1 MLRKKNKIFER
12 SLTLP
17 NIKTEEL
24 IGRGGFCDVYKISN
38 DIAIKKLV
46 HLREENIQRF
56 KREIKIIEE
65 VSHPNI
71 IKIID
76 KKIDDE
82 TPKYAY
88 TMNLFAYNY
97 EQYVSKVKTL
107 DSFPLEILEK
117 IFLAIIYLHEKGI
130 IHRDLKPSNILINPE
145 PFEVVISD
153 FGLGKLMNVESNLTC
168 IGQGMGTDDYSAP
181 ELLLG
186 HQKADVRAD
195 IYSLGKILE
204 FTIRELEINCPK
216 EIQQVVKKATE
227 YKMDNRY
234 SSVDDLRREFFNN
247 LMIYSREATIDTV
260 ISYLNEP
267 GQVSNEL
274 GQIRKE
280 LFDNL
285 FNSIIRPTLQQADD
299 RKLEIEFKKILS
311 SPQIINYYLEV
322 ASKEFEDYL
331 IFYCELVQALP
342 KFDEEVNFIV
352 SCLYQLIEEPGA
364 DRLILNTI
372 WKTLVQLAFE
382 FYKKDGSFK
391 ILELIKVEFNK
402 TMGIQVGMEE
412 ELMSEFSNNHEL
424 EIFYEEYLKES
435 EK

>member
-1 MLRKKNKIFER
+1 MLREKNKIFER

-153 FGLGKLMNVESNLTC
+153 FGLGKLMNV
-168 IGQGMGTDDYSAP
+168 
-181 ELLLG
+181 
-186 HQKADVRAD
+186 
-195 IYSLGKILE
+195 
-204 FTIRELEINCPK
+204 
-216 EIQQVVKKATE
+216 
-227 YKMDNRY
+227 
-234 SSVDDLRREFFNN
+234 
-247 LMIYSREATIDTV
+247 
-260 ISYLNEP
+260 
-267 GQVSNEL
+267 
-274 GQIRKE
+274 
-280 LFDNL
+280 
-285 FNSIIRPTLQQADD
+285 
-299 RKLEIEFKKILS
+299 
-311 SPQIINYYLEV
+311 
-322 ASKEFEDYL
+322 
-331 IFYCELVQALP
+331 
-342 KFDEEVNFIV
+342 
-352 SCLYQLIEEPGA
+352 
-364 DRLILNTI
+364 
-372 WKTLVQLAFE
+372 
-382 FYKKDGSFK
+382 
-391 ILELIKVEFNK
+391 
-402 TMGIQVGMEE
+402 
-412 ELMSEFSNNHEL
+412 
-424 EIFYEEYLKES
+424 
-435 EK
+435 

>member
-1 MLRKKNKIFER
+1 
-12 SLTLP
+12 
-17 NIKTEEL
+17 
-24 IGRGGFCDVYKISN
+24 
-38 DIAIKKLV
+38 
-46 HLREENIQRF
+46 
-56 KREIKIIEE
+56 
-65 VSHPNI
+65 
-71 IKIID
+71 
-76 KKIDDE
+76 
-82 TPKYAY
+82 
-88 TMNLFAYNY
+88 
-97 EQYVSKVKTL
+97 
-107 DSFPLEILEK
+107 
-117 IFLAIIYLHEKGI
+117 
-130 IHRDLKPSNILINPE
+130 
-145 PFEVVISD
+145 
-153 FGLGKLMNVESNLTC
+153 
-168 IGQGMGTDDYSAP
+168 
-181 ELLLG
+181 
-186 HQKADVRAD
+186 
-195 IYSLGKILE
+195 
-204 FTIRELEINCPK
+204 
-216 EIQQVVKKATE
+216 
-227 YKMDNRY
+227 
-234 SSVDDLRREFFNN
+234 
-247 LMIYSREATIDTV
+247 MIYRREATIDTV

>member
-1 MLRKKNKIFER
+1 MLREKNKIFER
-12 SLTLP
+12 SLTIP

-65 VSHPNI
+65 VRHPNI

-82 TPKYAY
+82 TQKYAY
-88 TMNLFAYNY
+88 TMSLFAYNY
-97 EQYVSKVKTL
+97 DQYVKEVKTL

-130 IHRDLKPSNILINPE
+130 IHRDLKPSNILLNLE
-145 PFEVVISD
+145 PLEVVISD
-153 FGLGKLMNVESNLTC
+153 FGLGKLMTGESNLTC

-227 YKMDNRY
+227 YRMDNRY
-234 SSVDDLRREFFNN
+234 SSVDELRKEFFNN
-247 LMIYSREATIDTV
+247 LMIYSQEATIDTV
-260 ISYLNEP
+260 ISYLNDLR
-267 GQVSNEL
+267 QV
-274 GQIRKE
+274 RKE

-322 ASKEFEDYL
+322 ASKEFEAYL
-331 IFYCELVQALP
+331 IFYCELIQALP
-342 KFDEEVNFIV
+342 KFNEEVNFIV

-412 ELMSEFSNNHEL
+412 ELMSEFSKNHEL
-424 EIFYEEYLKES
+424 KIFYEEYLKES

>member
-17 NIKTEEL
+17 N
-24 IGRGGFCDVYKISN
+24 ISN

-227 YKMDNRY
+227 YRMDNRY